1 MLKRDKDNITL
12 KINLNKLK
20 FPEDVKNVVGNFS
33 DYLNKAGV
41 WACYGLPLYNK
52 SQEWVCLNV
61 GQSIDIG
68 REMRTNRKYSR
79 GEFNNKKGE
88 YKNYRGEV
96 IFTFNRPKNKPI
108 TSRQRV
114 WNHIGKKY
122 KHICFVIVEISDD
135 KMNRLKT
142 EMDYAIKHEAIY
154 WNKSPEQNK
163 IQITIPT
170 RLVPF

>member
-12 KINLNKLK
+12 KINLNKRK
-20 FPEDVKNVVGNFS
+20 FPEDVKKVVGKFS
-33 DYLNKAGV
+33 DYLNQAGV
-41 WACYGLPLYNK
+41 WACYGLSLYNK

-114 WNHIGKKY
+114 WYHIGNNY
-122 KHICFVIVEISDD
+122 KSLYFVIIQTSDKED
-135 KMNRLKT
+135 ERLNI
-142 EMDYAIKHEAIY
+142 EMEYAKKHNAVY
-154 WNKSPEQNK
+154 WNKSPKQK
-163 IQITIPT
+163 
-170 RLVPF
+170 